1 MNVGELIKELQNYDP
16 KTKVFVTTE
25 SESIVKEG
33 DLIRVFEIIDTHNT
47 KAELMRLDDG
57 RPSLKYNQCSNAIDL
72 VEIEIA
78 ED

>member
-1 MNVGELIKELQNYDP
+1 LIKELQKYNP
-16 KTKVFVTTE
+16 KPKVIVTTE

-33 DLIRVFEIIDTHNT
+33 DLILVFEIIGTHKS
-47 KAELMRLDDG
+47 KAELTRLDDG
-57 RPSLKYNQCSNAIDL
+57 RPSLKYNQRSNAIDL